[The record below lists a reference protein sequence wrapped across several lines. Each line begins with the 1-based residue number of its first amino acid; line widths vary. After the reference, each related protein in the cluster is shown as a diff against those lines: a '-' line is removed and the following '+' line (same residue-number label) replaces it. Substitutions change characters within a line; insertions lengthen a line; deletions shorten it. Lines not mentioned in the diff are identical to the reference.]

1 MMVDLKA
8 RGYKVFAVGK
18 VYDNELYAQVYGGG
32 RDAEYD
38 GMSVKVFKAY
48 DLDSFERELLYEQ
61 SERVYSMEG
70 LKRLQEFQARL
81 SHP

>member
-1 MMVDLKA
+1 MDLKA

-18 VYDNELYAQVYGGG
+18 VYDNELYAWVYGGG

-48 DLDSFERELLYEQ
+48 DLDSFERELLYE
-61 SERVYSMEG
+61 
-70 LKRLQEFQARL
+70 
-81 SHP
+81 